1 MKITLVAL
9 AAALLL
15 SACVEEKKSSAAIAN
30 AQQERQLADAVTQV
44 PIPAITNW
52 REKRTLKMIYELRDK
67 TDLVTYTYITAA
79 NTGKRE
85 FLCTSMGYAI
95 NDATGYTAPD
105 YIASQGVNYGYAI
118 LTQAEPN
125 GLFTPDSSNA
135 YWVIC
140 LDPDSGKPAPV
151 QVAGYPL
158 VSPFKLP

>member
-1 MKITLVAL
+1 MKLAITAL
-9 AAALLL
+9 ASLFLLT
-15 SACVEEKKSSAAIAN
+15 ACVEERKPSAQIAN
-30 AQQERQLADAVTQV
+30 EQQERQLEDAVRQV

-95 NDATGYTAPD
+95 NDATGFTAPD
-105 YIASQGVNYGYAI
+105 YIARSGHSWGYAI

-125 GLFTPDSSNA
+125 GLFTPDSSNM

-151 QVAGYPL
+151 QVAGYPI
-158 VSPFKLP
+158 VSPFKLQ

>member
-1 MKITLVAL
+1 MKLSLIAI
-9 AAALLL
+9 ASALLL
-15 SACVEEKKSSAAIAN
+15 SACVEESKTSAQIAG
-30 AQQERQLADAVTQV
+30 AQQERQLQAAVTQV

-67 TDLVTYTYITAA
+67 TDLMTYTYITAA

-105 YIASQGVNYGYAI
+105 YIASQGANYGYAV

-140 LDPDSGKPAPV
+140 LDPVSGKPAPV
-151 QVAGYPL
+151 QVAGYPI
-158 VSPFKLP
+158 VSPFKLQ